1 MGVDIVQEK
10 AGRRRVVLSG
20 LVWMYLSA
28 LVGGVSRLVVL
39 AILARLLS
47 PRDFGLMGIALIC
60 TSMAERLGQVGV
72 GPALVQRESID
83 ADDVVTGAVLS
94 ALCGLVMMT
103 VLWLLAPFVAAL
115 FREPLVS
122 PLVRVL
128 SLAFF
133 IDGLA
138 VTSDALLQRSLGFRS
153 MMVVENA
160 SYLLGIGVVGAGL
173 AMLGLGVWALVAAH
187 VAMRTLRTGL
197 LYWIAPSV
205 PGSGSFN
212 RARVRGLL
220 YMGGGFSL
228 GRILNFASLQ
238 GDNFVVGR
246 VLGMEALG
254 FYSRAYQ
261 LMALPAVYVA
271 QVIERVL
278 FPVMSKEQGHPERL
292 REAFLSVLELLT
304 LVSLPTGVFLFF
316 TAPEIVEVL
325 FGSRWSSVVPVLS
338 VLSFG
343 VFFRTAYK
351 CSDTVARSVGAV
363 YRYALQQGVY
373 AVGILLGSLV
383 GAYVAGT
390 KGVAVGVVAAVALNY
405 LLMTRLSAQLLM
417 ISFGDLLRGHLSGV
431 FVSLCVAGAVL
442 LARSIARG
450 ESLSSLQ
457 QLLLMASVASVAWAL
472 SVCVAARL
480 FPGRALQAV
489 FTRIPA
495 LSRWRLKRADVVAA
509 HGS

>member
-1 MGVDIVQEK
+1 M
-10 AGRRRVVLSG
+10 VLSG
-20 LVWMYLSA
+20 LAWMYLSA
-28 LVGGVSRLVVL
+28 LIGGVSRLVVL

-60 TSMAERLGQVGV
+60 TSFAERLGQVGV
-72 GPALVQRESID
+72 GPALVQRESVD

-94 ALCGLVMMT
+94 ALCGLVMMA

-138 VTSDALLQRSLGFRS
+138 VTSDSLLQRSLGFRS
-153 MMVVENA
+153 MMLVENV
-160 SYLLGIGVVGAGL
+160 SYVLGIGVVGAGL

-205 PGSGSFN
+205 PGSGRFN

-278 FPVMSKEQGHPERL
+278 FPVLSKEQGHPERL
-292 REAFLSVLELLT
+292 REAFLSVLEILT
-304 LVSLPTGVFLFF
+304 LVSLPTGVFLFLA
-316 TAPEIVEVL
+316 APEVVEVL
-325 FGSRWSSVVPVLS
+325 FGPRWSPVVPVLS

-363 YRYALQQGVY
+363 YQYALQQGVY
-373 AVGILLGSLV
+373 SVAILLGSLL
-383 GAYVAGT
+383 GAYAAGSE
-390 KGVAVGVVAAVALNY
+390 GVAVGVVAAVAINY
-405 LLMTRLSAQLLM
+405 LFMTRLSARLLVLP
-417 ISFGDLLRGHLSGV
+417 IRELLRGHISGV

-442 LARSIARG
+442 LARSVARAG
-450 ESLSSLQ
+450 SLSALQ
-457 QLLLMASVASVAWAL
+457 QLFLMASVASAVWAL
-472 SVCVAARL
+472 SVCVAAKL

-495 LSRWRLKRADVVAA
+495 LFRWGLKRLNVVPA
-509 HGS
+509 HGG